1 MKDEDNKRRGGQRM
15 RIIKIKMIKE
25 EENKG

>member
-1 MKDEDNKRRGGQRM
+1 MKDEDNKRRGGRRM
-15 RIIKIKMIKE
+15 RIMKMKMIKE